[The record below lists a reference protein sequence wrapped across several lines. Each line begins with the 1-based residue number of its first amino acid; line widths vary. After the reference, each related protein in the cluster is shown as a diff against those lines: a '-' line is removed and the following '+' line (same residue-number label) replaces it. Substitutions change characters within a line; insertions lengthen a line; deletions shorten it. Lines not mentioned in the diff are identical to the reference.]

1 MKANYIIKI
10 EEEIEFN
17 QSLVESL
24 KEKDPYRAEAIRNF
38 IIGLRSAI
46 SIIKEVY
53 NEDPE

>member
-17 QSLVESL
+17 QSLVEYL

>member
-10 EEEIEFN
+10 EEEIEFK
-17 QSLVESL
+17 QSLADSL